1 MRKMMRLS
9 LLFLTVI
16 STLQCAAQ
24 SEKVVVQKA
33 RLDDNP
39 LLTNRCS
46 SNDYLNAD
54 WIDDQTLLVRFVLQP
69 CGKGSEVK
77 FGYTTMDLQGKTIA
91 YADGDA
97 GTMEP
102 GPNGAILARN
112 GKKNVQLLDE
122 HFGVIKTIDC
132 DTEKCGAYVSADRTG
147 FSVCRTNFKSDCRYF
162 RGSKGDEAKVE
173 DFPEGFPDLDINQR
187 DISSPPGHVHY
198 AAAGDEVWY
207 FDDSGHLF
215 RSVSGGTPK
224 TLSNPASSIMRED
237 CDAIVSKGGRRR
249 FLSRCVGGLG
259 YGSDEWVYYFQRYVL
274 YDVPSHKV
282 LLKLS
287 VSGNIMRMS
296 PDGSHLSFAKP
307 APLGGRSSLL
317 IYYAP

>member
-1 MRKMMRLS
+1 MLLS
-9 LLFLTVI
+9 LLFLTAI
-16 STLQCAAQ
+16 STMQCAAQ
-24 SEKVVVQKA
+24 SKKAVVQKV

-39 LLTNRCS
+39 LLANRCS
-46 SNDYLNAD
+46 SNDYLDAD

-69 CGKGSEVK
+69 CGKASEIK
-77 FGYTTMDLQGKTIA
+77 FGYTTLDLQGKTIA
-91 YADGDA
+91 YADSDA

-112 GKKNVQLLDE
+112 GKKNVQLRDE

-147 FSVCRTNFKSDCRYF
+147 FSVCRTYYKSDCRYF

-173 DFPEGFPDLDINQR
+173 DFPEGFSDLDINQR
-187 DISSPPGHVHY
+187 DISSPPGHVQY
-198 AAAGDEVWY
+198 AVAGDEVWY

-224 TLSNPASSIMRED
+224 TLPNPASSILRED
-237 CDAIVSKGGRRR
+237 CDATVSKEGRRR
-249 FLSRCVGGLG
+249 FLSKCVGGLG
-259 YGSDEWVYYFQRYVL
+259 DGSEWVYYFQRYVL

-287 VSGNIMRMS
+287 PPDSHGVKMT
-296 PDGSHLSFAKP
+296 PDGSHLALVKP

>member
-9 LLFLTVI
+9 LLFLIVI

-24 SEKVVVQKA
+24 SKKIVVRKVS
-33 RLDDNP
+33 LDDNP
-39 LLTNRCS
+39 LLANRCA
-46 SNDYLNAD
+46 SNDYMNAD

-69 CGKGSEVK
+69 CGKASEIK

-91 YADGDA
+91 YADSDA

-102 GPNGAILARN
+102 GPNGEILARK
-112 GKKNVQLLDE
+112 GKQNIRLLDT

-132 DTEKCGAYVSADRTG
+132 DTEKCGAYVSAGRTG
-147 FSVCRTNFKSDCRYF
+147 FSVCRTDYKSDCRYF
-162 RGSKGDEAKVE
+162 RGSNGDEAKVE
-173 DFPEGFPDLDINQR
+173 DFPEGFPDLDI
-187 DISSPPGHVHY
+187 SAPPGHIHY
-198 AAAGDEVWY
+198 AVAGDEVWY

-224 TLSNPASSIMRED
+224 TLPNPAFSILRED
-237 CDAIVSKGGRRR
+237 CDAIVSKEGRRR
-249 FLSRCVGGLG
+249 FLSRCVGGIG

-287 VSGNIMRMS
+287 VSGNIVRMS
-296 PDGSHLSFAKP
+296 PDGSHLLFAKP
-307 APLGGRSSLL
+307 ALLGGRGSLL